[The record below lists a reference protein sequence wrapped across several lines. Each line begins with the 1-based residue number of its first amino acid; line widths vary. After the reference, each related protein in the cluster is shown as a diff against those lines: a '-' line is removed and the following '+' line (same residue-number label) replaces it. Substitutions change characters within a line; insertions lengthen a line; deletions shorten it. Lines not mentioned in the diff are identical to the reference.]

1 MFPTKLFLST
11 ALIYTYLILV
21 YTRAMS
27 GDHGFFAL
35 GDNAMFQIAANTALI
50 SCSGALGMACFAFG
64 FHRLSER
71 LRRRAPFYV
80 AGLCAVGELCL
91 DFVPQLFSF
100 GVALSV
106 FGWGFLTAHILYR
119 TAMEV
124 PATHFGRFIGV
135 SYGLSAF
142 LQFVIGTADA
152 LLPTLPLTKLVAL
165 PFLAAFAFLSR
176 GKDNDENTDAAL
188 PTQEGSPAWHAF
200 FLESRVH
207 LLLGAALL
215 SLLMGFSDSVTVM
228 HFDEFAPAFP
238 ASRLFYAAGLVF
250 FGWLADR
257 SFAVLP
263 AIVLL
268 MNAYYLWFRGLDSK
282 MFLPLSQIVETI
294 CSGPTIILL
303 TASFLHAAARSTEP
317 ERWAAMGRIV
327 GLPMTSFGL
336 AFGLWLWPVVSTTTM
351 LAVYTTLLLVAVVLL
366 YRGALAYLN
375 ALQTS
380 AEAQIFAVAAA
391 CASAAPAVPLSP
403 PEAEATGGPADEVS
417 AQEKSESPIDEA
429 FAEETEEALF
439 GEAFATETTGL
450 SFDEIF
456 EAEPPSPPPDE
467 EPTPP
472 QGTGEPPDDAA
483 ESGDAFSSYCRRYGL
498 TMKESE
504 ILADILQGHS
514 VDDIAETHFITKRTV
529 RFHISNLLHKTG
541 NKTQIAMAAHYFRT
555 ADADLLPE
563 EDANHTNHC

>member
-64 FHRLSER
+64 FRRLSER

-165 PFLAAFAFLSR
+165 PCLAAFAFLSR

-188 PTQEGSPAWHAF
+188 PAQEGSPAWHAF

-238 ASRLFYAAGLVF
+238 ASRLCYAVGLVF

-303 TASFLHAAARSTEP
+303 TAGFLHAAARSTEP

-366 YRGALAYLN
+366 YRGTLSYLGALK
-375 ALQTS
+375 TVT
-380 AEAQIFAVAAA
+380 EAQSFSVAP
-391 CASAAPAVPLSP
+391 ASASTVSATPMDAPLSP
-403 PEAEATGGPADEVS
+403 PAMGSKGRPA
-417 AQEKSESPIDEA
+417 DEA
-429 FAEETEEALF
+429 FATGTENSLLDEPLA
-439 GEAFATETTGL
+439 AETTDL

-456 EAEPPSPPPDE
+456 ATGPSSCQSVEESALPHGTSESTASEAN
-467 EPTPP
+467 
-472 QGTGEPPDDAA
+472 
-483 ESGDAFSSYCRRYGL
+483 SGDAFSSYCRRYKL
-498 TMKESE
+498 TVKESE
-504 ILADILQGHS
+504 ILVEILKGQS

-541 NKTQIAMAAHYFRT
+541 NKSQLALTAHYFRT
-555 ADADLLPE
+555 ADADLLSE
-563 EDANHTNHC
+563 ENANQA

>member
-64 FHRLSER
+64 FRRLSER
-71 LRRRAPFYV
+71 LRRRAPFYMV
-80 AGLCAVGELCL
+80 GLCAVGELCL

-152 LLPTLPLTKLVAL
+152 LLPALPLTKLVAL
-165 PFLAAFAFLSR
+165 PCLAAFAFLSR

-188 PTQEGSPAWHAF
+188 PTQEGSPAWHVF

-228 HFDEFAPAFP
+228 HFDEFAPSFP
-238 ASRLFYAAGLVF
+238 ASRLFYAVGLVF

-303 TASFLHAAARSTEP
+303 TAGFLHAAARSTEP
-317 ERWAAMGRIV
+317 ERWATMGRIV

-366 YRGALAYLN
+366 YRGTLAYLG
-375 ALQTS
+375 ALRAV
-380 AEAQIFAVAAA
+380 AEAQIFRRRVRRTGRPRFAA
-391 CASAAPAVPLSP
+391 
-403 PEAEATGGPADEVS
+403 
-417 AQEKSESPIDEA
+417 
-429 FAEETEEALF
+429 
-439 GEAFATETTGL
+439 
-450 SFDEIF
+450 
-456 EAEPPSPPPDE
+456 
-467 EPTPP
+467 
-472 QGTGEPPDDAA
+472 
-483 ESGDAFSSYCRRYGL
+483 
-498 TMKESE
+498 
-504 ILADILQGHS
+504 
-514 VDDIAETHFITKRTV
+514 
-529 RFHISNLLHKTG
+529 
-541 NKTQIAMAAHYFRT
+541 
-555 ADADLLPE
+555 
-563 EDANHTNHC
+563 

>member
-64 FHRLSER
+64 FRRLSER
-71 LRRRAPFYV
+71 LRRRAPFYMV
-80 AGLCAVGELCL
+80 GLCAVGELCL

-100 GVALSV
+100 GIALSV

-119 TAMEV
+119 TAMVV

-152 LLPTLPLTKLVAL
+152 LLPALPLTKLVAL
-165 PFLAAFAFLSR
+165 PCLAVFTLLSR
-176 GKDNDENTDAAL
+176 SKDNDENTNAAL
-188 PTQEGSPAWHAF
+188 PTQEGSPAWHVF

-228 HFDEFAPAFP
+228 HFDEFAPSFP
-238 ASRLFYAAGLVF
+238 VSRLFYAVGLVF

-303 TASFLHAAARSTEP
+303 TAGFLHAAARSTAP

-366 YRGALAYLN
+366 YRGTLAYLN

-380 AEAQIFAVAAA
+380 AEAQIFAVTAA
-391 CASAAPAVPLSP
+391 SGLTTEEMPTTDFS
-403 PEAEATGGPADEVS
+403 PADVPAAETPIEEPAFSQAMETPIPPQSFYES
-417 AQEKSESPIDEA
+417 APSDETICEDAALPTKADYDEA
-429 FAEETEEALF
+429 FAA
-439 GEAFATETTGL
+439 
-450 SFDEIF
+450 
-456 EAEPPSPPPDE
+456 
-467 EPTPP
+467 
-472 QGTGEPPDDAA
+472 
-483 ESGDAFSSYCRRYGL
+483 YCRRYNL
-498 TMKESE
+498 TAKEAEVLTE
-504 ILADILQGHS
+504 ILNGQNAEE
-514 VDDIAETHFITKRTV
+514 IAEAQFITKRTV
-529 RFHISNLLHKTG
+529 RFHISNLLRKTC
-541 NKTQIAMAAHYFRT
+541 NKTQIAMIAHFHQT
-555 ADADLLPE
+555 VDADTHRENDDKKSL
-563 EDANHTNHC
+563 TM